1 MIRYVSN
8 LEGTATMIIQTVDTI
23 AALRK
28 AVNGWRRE
36 GQTVALVPT
45 MGALHEA
52 HFSLVKRAQKLADR
66 VVVSIFVNPTQF
78 GPNEDYDQYPRLV
91 DADVA
96 RLDAV
101 GADLAFTPTS
111 GEMYPENFR
120 TIIEVTGLNEGLCA
134 DYRPGHFDAVAV
146 VVMKLFMQCL
156 PDIAVFGEKDYQ
168 QLQVIRKMVQDLDV
182 PVRIESAPTLREK
195 DGLALSS
202 RNRYLNEKERAIA
215 PALYKTLE
223 QAAKELPT
231 ARNIRTVLDQ
241 ARQTVLDA
249 GFRNVEYLSL
259 CDADD
264 LTVLKAYQKPARL
277 IVAAYL
283 GKTRLID
290 NIEA

>member
-1 MIRYVSN
+1 
-8 LEGTATMIIQTVDTI
+8 MIIQTVDTI